1 MIYYTSMTQTV
12 AQHKMIFNGQ
22 RMVQRIIKHEGYTP
36 VVVAS
41 TQGTS
46 VAIVKPQKEDK
57 KADRARI
64 AAELFKTL

>member
-1 MIYYTSMTQTV
+1 MPHPV

-22 RMVQRIIKHEGYTP
+22 RMVQRIVKHEGYTP
-36 VVVAS
+36 VVVAP
-41 TQGTS
+41 TAGTS
-46 VAIVKPQKEDK
+46 VEVVVKPQKEDK

>member
-1 MIYYTSMTQTV
+1 MPTHV

-22 RMVQRIIKHEGYTP
+22 RMVQRVVKHKGYEPVILSKEQDGTAVAPPKII
-36 VVVAS
+36 
-41 TQGTS
+41 
-46 VAIVKPQKEDK
+46 KEDK